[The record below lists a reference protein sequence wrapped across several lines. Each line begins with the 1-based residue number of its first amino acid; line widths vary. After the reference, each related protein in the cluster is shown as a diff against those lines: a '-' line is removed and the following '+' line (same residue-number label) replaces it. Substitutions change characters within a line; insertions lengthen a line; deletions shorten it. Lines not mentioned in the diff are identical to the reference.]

1 MGDFNLQKIP
11 SRRLRTLWELKNR
24 VLLEECYIFNAVI
37 PPEGRMRAELWPFDR
52 QSAPSAAQF
61 GLEGV
66 GLGLGLGVGLGLGA
80 RRRRGDEDP
89 ASKFVGQ
96 VHLVPFL
103 RIPRR
108 KRRFRKKC
116 YYSLGKKATFRF
128 VPIFTDCSDFLG
140 RLQASKTTTRKT
152 LNTLGVE
159 ESSCPRRVLHF

>member
-1 MGDFNLQKIP
+1 
-11 SRRLRTLWELKNR
+11 
-24 VLLEECYIFNAVI
+24 
-37 PPEGRMRAELWPFDR
+37 MRAELWPFDR

-80 RRRRGDEDP
+80 RRRRGGLDARRRRGDEDP

-108 KRRFRKKC
+108 KRRFLEKC
-116 YYSLGKKATFRF
+116 YYSLGKSDNF
-128 VPIFTDCSDFLG
+128 PIFPDFY
-140 RLQASKTTTRKT
+140 
-152 LNTLGVE
+152 
-159 ESSCPRRVLHF
+159 